1 MDNKETLKS
10 YFSERIDQNFDELK
24 KYYDHYLIEMCE
36 INTLKRETLNC
47 LLFGF
52 YTASITSTSH
62 LLERM
67 MKMALI
73 KFETK
78 GLNLSNH
85 EKYNK
90 AVNHAHNQFDHLK
103 LPKTVSLAK
112 NKGIISSDQFR
123 YLNEKAK
130 SLRDAYSHAQTSV
143 INKDLPQFFSG
154 FLFDFSEVKNN
165 IVNNENV
172 KVTRMIDIVKTSPVI
187 AQIQQEN
194 SSKSNALDFFDNVY
208 KILCDIE
215 LKLKEEN

>member
-1 MDNKETLKS
+1 MDNKENLKS
-10 YFSERIDQNFDELK
+10 HFFEKIDQNFDELK

-36 INTLKRETLNC
+36 INTLKSETLNC
-47 LLFGF
+47 LLLGF

-78 GLNLSNH
+78 GLNFSDH

-90 AVNHAHNQFDHLK
+90 AVNHAHNQYDHLK

-112 NKGIISSDQFR
+112 NKGLISHDQFK

-143 INKDLPQFFSG
+143 INKDFPQFFSG
-154 FLFDFSEVKNN
+154 FLFDFSKVKNN
-165 IVNNENV
+165 IINNEDV
-172 KVTRMIDIVKTSPVI
+172 KVTTIVDVSKTSPVV
-187 AQIQQEN
+187 AQMQQGK
-194 SSKSNALDFFDNVY
+194 SSKINALDFFDNVY

-215 LKLKEEN
+215 LKLKE

>member
-1 MDNKETLKS
+1 MSNKENSKNH
-10 YFSERIDQNFDELK
+10 FSERIDQNFDELK
-24 KYYDHYLIEMCE
+24 KYYNHNLIEMCE
-36 INTLKRETLNC
+36 INSLKMEALNC
-47 LLFGF
+47 LLFGL

-62 LLERM
+62 LLERT

-78 GLNLSNH
+78 GLTYSDF

-90 AVNHAHNQFDHLK
+90 AVNHVHSQFDHLK

-112 NKGIISSDQFR
+112 SKGLISSAQFQ

-154 FLFDFSEVKNN
+154 FLFNFSEVQNN
-165 IVNNENV
+165 LINNEDV
-172 KVTRMIDIVKTSPVI
+172 KITRIIDIAKTSPAI
-187 AQIQQEN
+187 AQLQQDS
-194 SSKSNALDFFDNVY
+194 SSKTNALVFFENVY

-215 LKLKEEN
+215 FKLKE